1 MFRDP
6 DLLFL
11 HEPARLLLLVT
22 LCSVKEAD
30 FMFLL
35 NTTELSRGNL
45 SVQLRRLEERGWV
58 GIDKTIKGRRPHTLC
73 KITRAGR
80 TALRTYREQVF
91 GALEHLDL

>member
-1 MFRDP
+1 MFSDG

-35 NTTELSRGNL
+35 NATELSRGNL
-45 SVQLRRLEERGWV
+45 SVQLRRLEERGWLR
-58 GIDKTIKGRRPHTLC
+58 IEKTIRGRRPHTLC
-73 KITRAGR
+73 AITPAGR
-80 TALRTYREQVF
+80 RTLGRYRTEVL
-91 GALEHLDL
+91 GALEPLDL

>member
-1 MFRDP
+1 MLRD
-6 DLLFL
+6 DELLFL

-58 GIDKTIKGRRPHTLC
+58 RIDKTIKGRRPHTLC
-73 KITRAGR
+73 RITRAGR
-80 TALRTYREQVF
+80 GVLRRYREQVF
-91 GALEHLDL
+91 SALEPLEI

>member
-1 MFRDP
+1 MLRDE

-35 NTTELSRGNL
+35 HATELSRVNL

-58 GIDKTIKGRRPHTLC
+58 RIDKTIRGRRPHTLC
-73 KITRAGR
+73 RVTAAGR
-80 TALRTYREQVF
+80 RKLRRYREQVF
-91 GALEHLDL
+91 STLEPLDL